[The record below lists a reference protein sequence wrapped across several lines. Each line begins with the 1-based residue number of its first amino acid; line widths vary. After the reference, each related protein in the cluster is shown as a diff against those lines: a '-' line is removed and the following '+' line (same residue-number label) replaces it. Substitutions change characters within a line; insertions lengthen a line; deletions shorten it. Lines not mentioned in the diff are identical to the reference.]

1 MNKSEVIRFNE
12 RNQKLYDFVSNKTG
26 NPANF
31 DGTWDAF
38 DVIHCGEAN
47 GYEIPDWVTND
58 VYNEMAIVYYKYFEF
73 WTLSELSLRLRGG
86 KNFD

>member
-1 MNKSEVIRFNE
+1 MKEVIEFNK

-26 NPANF
+26 NQANF

-47 GYEIPDWVTND
+47 GYKIPDWVTND
-58 VYNEMAIVYYKYFEF
+58 VYNEMEIVFYKFFEF